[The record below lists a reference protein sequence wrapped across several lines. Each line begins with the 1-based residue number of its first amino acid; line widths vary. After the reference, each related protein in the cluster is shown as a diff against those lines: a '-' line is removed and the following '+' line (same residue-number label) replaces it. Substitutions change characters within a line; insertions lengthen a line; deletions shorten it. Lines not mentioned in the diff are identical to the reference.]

1 MKTLMRRVLRE
12 WERSILWASVA
23 VFSLVAALIF
33 SRLAGEKTA
42 SQVRQPPARSPQ
54 SFLNAKTAFDFM
66 QPAAGSSTSAR
77 NPFAFSCRIPQPTV
91 VAPPVVSP
99 ADPQTTPTPPPARPD
114 AAVARAV
121 DSNPIVTPTP
131 PPKHTASIRYR
142 GLYSGGR
149 DTTRQWAFVSTRES
163 PSEVTATAVLAT
175 GQQAAGLTVKRITP
189 AELIVAGP
197 TGVEVSIAVGAQ
209 VQIALD

>member
-1 MKTLMRRVLRE
+1 
-12 WERSILWASVA
+12 
-23 VFSLVAALIF
+23 
-33 SRLAGEKTA
+33 
-42 SQVRQPPARSPQ
+42 
-54 SFLNAKTAFDFM
+54 
-66 QPAAGSSTSAR
+66 
-77 NPFAFSCRIPQPTV
+77 
-91 VAPPVVSP
+91 
-99 ADPQTTPTPPPARPD
+99 
-114 AAVARAV
+114 V
-121 DSNPIVTPTP
+121 DSDPIVTPTP
-131 PPKHTASIRYR
+131 PPKHTASILYR